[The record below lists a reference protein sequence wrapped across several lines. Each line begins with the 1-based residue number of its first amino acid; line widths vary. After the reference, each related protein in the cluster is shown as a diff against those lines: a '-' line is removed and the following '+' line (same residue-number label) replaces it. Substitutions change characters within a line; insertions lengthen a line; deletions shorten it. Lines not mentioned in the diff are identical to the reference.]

1 MSEQEQAKEFH
12 GVDVES
18 AVAAGLAALG
28 LSQKD
33 VTIEVVD
40 EGRRGFLGL
49 GGREAVVRLTPIKP
63 APTRPAPVQPPP
75 AGAIAPPVPVTAAP
89 PAAEPPEP
97 TPPTPEPVAET
108 ADVAEAAPVE
118 SAEAA
123 HPAGEAPAAPE
134 AAEEVDETVTVT
146 VQIVE
151 ELIARMGLNA
161 TVEVKHSEPDDL
173 TGRELLVLN
182 VVGPDAHMLIG
193 ARGETMND
201 LQYIARLMAGHALHQ
216 RADFLIDV
224 EGYRD
229 RRQNALAQL
238 AQRMARKAV
247 KRGQAVTLEPMS
259 PYDRRIIHMALR
271 NDHRVTT
278 QSTGEGARR
287 RVRIYPR

>member
-1 MSEQEQAKEFH
+1 MSEQEHAKEFH

-63 APTRPAPVQPPP
+63 APARPAPVQPTP
-75 AGAIAPPVPVTAAP
+75 AGAPIVPPVTAAP
-89 PAAEPPEP
+89 PAADSPEP
-97 TPPTPEPVAET
+97 TPPTPEPVSET
-108 ADVAEAAPVE
+108 VDVAEAAPVE
-118 SAEAA
+118 SSEAA
-123 HPAGEAPAAPE
+123 HPAGEAPATPA
-134 AAEEVDETVTVT
+134 AAEEMDETVTVT

-271 NDHRVTT
+271 NDDRVTT
-278 QSTGEGARR
+278 QSTGEGSRR
-287 RVRIYPR
+287 RVRIYPK

>member
-1 MSEQEQAKEFH
+1 MSEQERAKEFH

-18 AVAAGLAALG
+18 AVTAGLAALG

-33 VTIEVVD
+33 VKIEVVD

-49 GGREAVVRLTPIKP
+49 GGREAVVRLTPI
-63 APTRPAPVQPPP
+63 RPAPVPPTPAQPAP
-75 AGAIAPPVPVTAAP
+75 AGVPSAPPVAAAP
-89 PAAEPPEP
+89 PAAAPPEP

-108 ADVAEAAPVE
+108 AEVAEAEPAAEVPPV
-118 SAEAA
+118 
-123 HPAGEAPAAPE
+123 GEAPATTA

-151 ELIARMGLNA
+151 ELIAQMGLNA

-271 NDHRVTT
+271 NDDRVTT
-278 QSTGEGARR
+278 QSTGEGSRR
-287 RVRIYPR
+287 RVRIYPK